1 VPRGLPEA
9 RTVGVSEISVVGADR
24 RVWVL
29 AGDKPGDNAQSLS
42 LAEAIGWPTEV
53 KHLKYIP
60 VPKPLAGKF
69 SSIDRF
75 PLDTAQSSPLEP
87 PWPDLVIGCG
97 RRSVGVAWDIRRQA
111 GPATRLV
118 QLGRPRAD
126 LDGFDL
132 VVTTP
137 QYRLPDRANVLH
149 LALPLHRLDHEAQAR
164 AGAEW
169 EARFATLPRPWF
181 AVLVGGSA
189 KPFVLDVASAR
200 RMAAQVNALARAEG
214 GSLLVSTSRRTPKDA
229 AQAFVDALDVPSH
242 VHQWTPGGGANPYQ
256 AYLALADAFVV
267 TGDSASML
275 TEACATGKRV
285 WFVELP
291 ERLSLKSRAKNLFRR
306 LVLAP
311 TQHPRLAG
319 SAIGR
324 VLASIPA
331 RGLVRYPRDLKK
343 LHAALVA
350 ANRALPLGQPFTAPP
365 PPPLDETERAVAR
378 VRALFGE

>member
-1 VPRGLPEA
+1 MR
-9 RTVGVSEISVVGADR
+9 ADR
-24 RVWVL
+24 RIWVL

-53 KHLKYIP
+53 KRLRYVP
-60 VPKPLAGKF
+60 VPKPITGKF
-69 SSIDRF
+69 SKVDRF
-75 PLDTAQSSPLEP
+75 PLDREESSPLDP

-97 RRSVGVAWDIRRQA
+97 RRSVGVARDIRRQA
-111 GPATRLV
+111 GSTTRLV

-137 QYRLPDRANVLH
+137 QYRLPERPNVLH
-149 LALPLHRLDHEAQAR
+149 LALPLHRADHEAWGRAAR
-164 AGAEW
+164 EW
-169 EARFATLPRPWF
+169 EGRFAALPRPWI

-189 KPFVLDVASAR
+189 KPFVLDVGSAR

-214 GSLLVSTSRRTPKDA
+214 ASLLVSTSRRTPGAA
-229 AQAFVDALDVPSH
+229 AQAFLDALDVPSY
-242 VHQWTPGGGANPYQ
+242 VHQWTPGGAPNPYH

-275 TEACATGKRV
+275 TEACSTGKRV

-291 ERLSLKSRAKNLFRR
+291 ERLSLKSRGKNLFRR

-319 SAIGR
+319 SLIAR
-324 VLASIPA
+324 LFASVPA
-331 RGLVRYPRDLKK
+331 RGWVRYPRDLKK

-350 ANRALPLGQPFTAPP
+350 SNRALPLGQPFTAPP
-365 PPPLDETERAVAR
+365 PPSLDETERAAAR
-378 VRALFGE
+378 VRALFEG